1 MIHPYVWN
9 YKKVFTGADGK
20 NYILNGVLA
29 VKKGIDPNKVIEQ
42 WNRTYWQLQEKP
54 YTLGS
59 AISKTEAKYIVDNTG
74 RTLYN
79 ASHNHHM
86 NSTCAI
92 VRELIEV

>member
-29 VKKGIDPNKVIEQ
+29 AKKGIDPNKVIEQ
-42 WNRTYWQLQEKP
+42 WNRNYWQYQEKP
-54 YTLGS
+54 YTLGES
-59 AISKTEAKYIVDNTG
+59 ISPDDANKVLDITG
-74 RTLYN
+74 QTLYD

-86 NSTCAI
+86 HSICAI